1 MTMITV
7 KEKRLLLRKAG
18 AQMRRNVGID
28 PGKAQFALPTINDVR
43 PIDPI
48 LTNLSIGYQND
59 EYIWDRVSP
68 PVPSDRSGTFFVYTR
83 DFWFRTF
90 EAAGGLIAGEGSQY
104 KRTSYG
110 VTSTTFET
118 IQYGHEKLTDRPTIA
133 GSQTP
138 ENLIDTDVA
147 FIVNILALNYER
159 LVAEAVFVTGVW
171 GTSNTPG
178 NKWDDDTNG
187 TPISDVLTA
196 RQTIRRA
203 IGKNPNMMVIGAE
216 AWDSLSE
223 HADLLE
229 KYKFTQPDGGVLG
242 PALVAGALKIPGDGF
257 IVGEAIYNTANEGA
271 TFVGADVWG
280 DNALLMYQ
288 TPPGQRVGM
297 ATATYV
303 WDEGGQGAIPWALNQ
318 YATENQRANV
328 VQGFYHAVPVLQS
341 TVSGYLF
348 LDLST

>member
-1 MTMITV
+1 MITA

-48 LTNLSIGYQND
+48 LTNLSIGYQN
-59 EYIWDRVSP
+59 EEFIWDRVSP

-90 EAAGGLIAGEGSQY
+90 ESAGGLVAGENSQY
-104 KRTSYG
+104 KRGGYG
-110 VTSTTFET
+110 VSSSTFET
-118 IQYGHEKLTDRPTIA
+118 IHYGIEKLTDRPTIA

-138 ENLIDTDVA
+138 ENLIDTDVDWV
-147 FIVNILALNYER
+147 VNLLALNYER
-159 LVAEAVFVTGVW
+159 LVAAAVFITGVW
-171 GTSNTPG
+171 GTSITPG
-178 NKWDDDTNG
+178 SKWDDDTNG
-187 TPISDVLTA
+187 TPISDVLTG

-203 IGKNPNMMVIGAE
+203 IGKNPNMMIIGAE
-216 AWDSLSE
+216 AWDSVSE

-242 PALVAGALKIPGDGF
+242 PALVAQAFKLPGDGL
-257 IVGEAIYNTANEGA
+257 IVGESIYNTANEGA
-271 TFVGADVWG
+271 TFVGTDVWG
-280 DNALLMYQ
+280 DNALLLYQ

-297 ATATYV
+297 AVATNI
-303 WDEGGQGAIPWALNQ
+303 WDEGGQGAIPWAMNQ

-328 VQGFYHAVPVLQS
+328 VQGFYHAVPTISS
-341 TVSGYLF
+341 TVSGYIL

>member
-1 MTMITV
+1 MITA
-7 KEKRLLLRKAG
+7 KEKRTYLRKAG

-59 EYIWDRVSP
+59 EYIWDRVAP

-83 DFWFRTF
+83 DFWFRSF
-90 EAAGGLIAGEGSQY
+90 EAAGGLVASENSQY
-104 KRTSYG
+104 KRGGYG
-110 VTSTTFET
+110 VTSSTFET
-118 IQYGHEKLTDRPTIA
+118 IQYGIEKLTDRPTIA

-147 FIVNILALNYER
+147 WVVNILALNYER
-159 LVAEAVFVTGVW
+159 LVAAATFITGVW
-171 GTSNTPG
+171 GTSTTPG
-178 NKWDDDTNG
+178 SKWDDDTNG
-187 TPISDVLTA
+187 TPISDVLTG

-203 IGKNPNMMVIGAE
+203 TGKNPNQMIIGAE
-216 AWDSLSE
+216 PWDSVSE

-242 PALVAGALKIPGDGF
+242 PDLVAQAFKLPSGGLI
-257 IVGEAIYNTANEGA
+257 IGEAIYNTALEGA
-271 TFVGADVWG
+271 TFVGTDVWG

-297 ATATYV
+297 AVGTQI
-303 WDEGGQGAIPWALNQ
+303 WDEAGQGAIPWALNQ

-328 VQGFYHAVPVLQS
+328 VQGFYHAVPTLSS
-341 TVSGYLF
+341 TVSGYIL